1 MAWHIVGHLS
11 RQITPTT
18 LRYQFFTKAGG
29 NGEVRFIV
37 IWKLLTLSTS
47 QNNQSPSK
55 ILKPLQDLLY
65 TPGTPV
71 PRDFSPSKLSEDLW
85 NRVQQWR
92 SGDHNPGPNTLRM
105 IQCLRSMKK
114 PDQKPK
120 RVKMSRTRNQ
130 KRRKL
135 CEFFEKD
142 YSESSLSAESS
153 SISSGFY

>member
-1 MAWHIVGHLS
+1 
-11 RQITPTT
+11 
-18 LRYQFFTKAGG
+18 
-29 NGEVRFIV
+29 
-37 IWKLLTLSTS
+37 
-47 QNNQSPSK
+47 
-55 ILKPLQDLLY
+55 
-65 TPGTPV
+65 
-71 PRDFSPSKLSEDLW
+71 
-85 NRVQQWR
+85 
-92 SGDHNPGPNTLRM
+92 M